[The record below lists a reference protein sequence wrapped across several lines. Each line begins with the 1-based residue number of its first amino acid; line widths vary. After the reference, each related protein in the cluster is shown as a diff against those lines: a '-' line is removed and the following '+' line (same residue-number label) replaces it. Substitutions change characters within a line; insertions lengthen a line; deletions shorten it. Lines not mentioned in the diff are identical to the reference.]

1 MERKFLLLSQVFYP
15 DQVSTASLFTNLCS
29 VIAED
34 NIEVEVWAGHPS
46 YTEHSRQPQNREYN
60 GINIQYLPSTNF
72 KKKSLWGRLLN
83 TLTFTLSASI
93 KIIFSGDKTPVWT
106 HTTPPFLGI
115 AISLICYLKKRK
127 FVYIL
132 LDVFPEG
139 IIRLG
144 IVSEKNPL
152 IKIWHFLFLKSLS
165 RCFRVI
171 VIGRDMQKWLEQECK
186 EMTGNIEYIPHWQD
200 DKLISPVPFVTNSVV
215 RSKNLESKFVV
226 QYSGNF
232 GLWNEVKT
240 MGRVVSMNLD
250 DVLFMFVGDGI
261 RKEELLKE
269 LSKAVNE
276 NYILLPFQK
285 NEDFNN
291 YITASHVQ
299 LVSLREGLEGMA
311 VPSKIYGILAAGI
324 PVIAM
329 VPESSEI
336 ALIVKEEGCGI
347 VLNPEDQEGL
357 KNSILKLKSDAELRI
372 KMGQNS
378 RKAFEQKYSCSKIAG
393 EYKRVLNEMYS
404 PFDTK

>member
-46 YTEHSRQPQNREYN
+46 YTEHSRQPHNLEYN
-60 GINIQYLPSTNF
+60 RINIKYLPSTNF
-72 KKKSLWGRLLN
+72 KKRSLWGRLLN
-83 TLTFTLSASI
+83 TLTFTLSTSI
-93 KIIFSGDKTPVWT
+93 KIIFSGEKTAVWT
-106 HTTPPFLGI
+106 HTTPPLLGI
-115 AISLICYLKKRK
+115 VISLICHFKKRK
-127 FVYIL
+127 FIYIL

-144 IVSEKNPL
+144 MVSEKNPL
-152 IKIWHFLFLKSLS
+152 IKIWHFLFLKSLR
-165 RCFRVI
+165 RCSRVI
-171 VIGRDMQKWLEQECK
+171 VIGRDMQKWLEKECK
-186 EMTGNIEYIPHWQD
+186 EIAGIIEYIPHWQD
-200 DKLISPVPFVTNSVV
+200 GTLISPVPFITNSVV
-215 RSKNLESKFVV
+215 RSKKLENKFVV

-232 GLWNEVKT
+232 GLWNDVKT
-240 MGRVVSMNLD
+240 MGQVVAMD
-250 DVLFMFVGDGI
+250 MADVLFMFVGDGI

-291 YITASHVQ
+291 YLTASHVQ

-329 VPESSEI
+329 VPENSEI
-336 ALIVKEEGCGI
+336 AFIVNEEECGI
-347 VLNPEDQEGL
+347 VIKPEDPEGL
-357 KNSILKLKSDAELRI
+357 KNSILKLKSDTELRI

-378 RKAFEQKYSCSKIAG
+378 RKAFEQKYSCRKIAS
-393 EYKRVLNEMYS
+393 EYKRVLDEMYS
-404 PFDTK
+404 AF

>member
-15 DQVSTASLFTNLCS
+15 DQVSTASLYTNLCS
-29 VIAED
+29 VIAEE

-46 YTEHSRQPQNREYN
+46 YTEQSRQPQNRKYN

-72 KKKSLWGRLLN
+72 KKKSLWGRLIN
-83 TLTFTLSASI
+83 TFTFTLSASI
-93 KIIFSGDKTPVWT
+93 KIIFSGEKTPVWT
-106 HTTPPFLGI
+106 HTTPPLLGI
-115 AISLICYLKKRK
+115 IISLICYLKKRK
-127 FVYIL
+127 FIYIL

-144 IVSEKNPL
+144 MVSEKNPI
-152 IKIWHFLFLKSLS
+152 IKIWHFLFLKSLQRS
-165 RCFRVI
+165 SRVI
-171 VIGRDMQKWLEQECK
+171 VIGRDMQKWIEQECK
-186 EMTGNIEYIPHWQD
+186 EITGNIEYIPHWQD
-200 DKLISPVPFVTNSVV
+200 DKLISPVPFVNNSVV
-215 RSKNLESKFVV
+215 RAKKLENKFVV

-240 MGRVVSMNLD
+240 MGQVVAMD
-250 DVLFMFVGDGI
+250 IPDVLFMFVGDGI

-269 LSKAVNE
+269 LTKAVNE

-291 YITASHVQ
+291 YLTASHVQ

-329 VPESSEI
+329 VPENSEI
-336 ALIVKEEGCGI
+336 AYIVNEEECGI
-347 VLNPEDQEGL
+347 VIKPEDLEGL
-357 KNSILKLKSDAELRI
+357 KNSILKLKSDTELRI
-372 KMGQNS
+372 KIGQNG
-378 RKAFEQKYSCSKIAG
+378 RKAFDQKYSGRKIAG
-393 EYKRVLNEMYS
+393 EYKRILYELYS
-404 PFDTK
+404 AY